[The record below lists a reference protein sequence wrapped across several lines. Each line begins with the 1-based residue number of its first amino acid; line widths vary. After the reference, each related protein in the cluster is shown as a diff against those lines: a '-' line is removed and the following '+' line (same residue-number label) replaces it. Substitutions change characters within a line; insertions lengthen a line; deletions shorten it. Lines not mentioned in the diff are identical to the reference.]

1 MVYKTKLKENGELE
15 KFKVRLVAKGYVQQQ
30 GIDYTEVFAPVARMD
45 TVRMIVALAAQKGW
59 NVYQL
64 DVKSAFL
71 HGELKEEVYVEQPR
85 GYELEKYPQKVYK
98 LKKALYGLKQAPR
111 AWFSRIEA
119 HFVSQGFEKCYSEQ
133 TLFIKTKEGGKI
145 LIVSLYVDDLIFT
158 GNDEIMF
165 AEFKSSMLKEFDM
178 TDLGRMRY
186 FLGIEVLQT
195 SDGIYMYQRKYAL
208 EVLRKFKMENCNLV
222 YNPIVPGCRLFK
234 DENGV
239 QVDETLYKQ
248 MVGCLMYLTATRPD
262 LMYAVSL
269 VSRYMSKPTEF
280 NCICWQ

>member
-1 MVYKTKLKENGELE
+1 M
-15 KFKVRLVAKGYVQQQ
+15 
-30 GIDYTEVFAPVARMD
+30 
-45 TVRMIVALAAQKGW
+45 
-59 NVYQL
+59 
-64 DVKSAFL
+64 
-71 HGELKEEVYVEQPR
+71 
-85 GYELEKYPQKVYK
+85 
-98 LKKALYGLKQAPR
+98 KKALYGLKQAPR

-119 HFVSQGFEKCYSEQ
+119 HFVSQGFKKCYSEQ

-165 AEFKSSMLKEFDM
+165 VEFKSSMLKEFDM

-222 YNPIVPGCRLFK
+222 HNSIVPGCRLFK
-234 DENGV
+234 DG
-239 QVDETLYKQ
+239 KW
-248 MVGCLMYLTATRPD
+248 
-262 LMYAVSL
+262 S
-269 VSRYMSKPTEF
+269 SS
-280 NCICWQ
+280 

>member
-1 MVYKTKLKENGELE
+1 M
-15 KFKVRLVAKGYVQQQ
+15 
-30 GIDYTEVFAPVARMD
+30 
-45 TVRMIVALAAQKGW
+45 
-59 NVYQL
+59 
-64 DVKSAFL
+64 
-71 HGELKEEVYVEQPR
+71 
-85 GYELEKYPQKVYK
+85 
-98 LKKALYGLKQAPR
+98 
-111 AWFSRIEA
+111 
-119 HFVSQGFEKCYSEQ
+119 C
-133 TLFIKTKEGGKI
+133 
-145 LIVSLYVDDLIFT
+145 LIF
-158 GNDEIMF
+158 F
-165 AEFKSSMLKEFDM
+165 AFVYHHIYISPEVTILVIAQPTFPQYSSILKEFDM

-262 LMYAVSL
+262 LIYAVSL
-269 VSRYMSKPTEF
+269 VSRYMSKPTELHMLAVKRIMRYLKGTIELGVF
-280 NCICWQ
+280 YKIRRK